1 MGIAMLRAP
10 FAIAAAAAMS
20 AAAALA
26 QVRKVLDAFL
36 AHGPSAAEIRAA
48 FARRV
53 GAERNVTAVVGN
65 GEN

>member
-10 FAIAAAAAMS
+10 FAI
-20 AAAALA
+20 
-26 QVRKVLDAFL
+26 
-36 AHGPSAAEIRAA
+36 AAEIRAA

-53 GAERNVTAVVGN
+53 GAERNVTVVVGN